1 LVSNIRNFDE
11 DQIANARNQIFKA
24 ANALGMKLPSYAFAS
39 KMKTS
44 GMDPQMEKYLLHGGR
59 TPEPDVAEKI
69 QESVELFV
77 KYGWKVRK
85 VFRSGSLMYTKFGY
99 KDGFE
104 AEMPES
110 ILEQPWRV
118 RQEFIPAL
126 IATYN
131 MVSRWTSKEPMSYQ
145 RLHLYIKDKRFSVP
159 ATEYAYVAAT
169 EYLKGKGFDF
179 FHDLKTASQLE
190 QEWGPTLKTAWGPST
205 EGRLDKAEEV
215 VKNLNASLYV
225 AMAYISDSWME
236 AEDVVWVRVEIRP
249 KIRDDAKPGASTLR
263 LKSEIGKMVSRY
275 KIQTDKF
282 IPPRQNW
289 TYKPDEFDPRALID
303 FYKKHPYIWEFRYRL
318 G

>member
-1 LVSNIRNFDE
+1 MQKKAEEGSEILAKLIDQRAFLKARSAIGKEDTQTAELMRDLWYAFAKRFSLDTREQEALNRMRLVSNIRNFDE

-85 VFRSGSLMYTKFGY
+85 VFRSGSLMYTKFEY

-179 FHDLKTASQLE
+179 FHDPKTASQLE
-190 QEWGPTLKTAWGPST
+190 RE
-205 EGRLDKAEEV
+205 
-215 VKNLNASLYV
+215 
-225 AMAYISDSWME
+225 
-236 AEDVVWVRVEIRP
+236 WVR
-249 KIRDDAKPGASTLR
+249 G
-263 LKSEIGKMVSRY
+263 
-275 KIQTDKF
+275 
-282 IPPRQNW
+282 
-289 TYKPDEFDPRALID
+289 
-303 FYKKHPYIWEFRYRL
+303 
-318 G
+318 